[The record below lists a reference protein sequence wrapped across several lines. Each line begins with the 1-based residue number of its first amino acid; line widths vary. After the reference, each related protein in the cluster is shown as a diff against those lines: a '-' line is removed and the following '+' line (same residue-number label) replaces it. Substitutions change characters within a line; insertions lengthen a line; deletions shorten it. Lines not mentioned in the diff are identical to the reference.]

1 MDRYINTDRRK
12 IGPDN
17 LIQLFREYTYLTL
30 LLTYHMILT
39 LLMGLYV
46 QKRWYKYECTTC
58 IIRLQCILLH
68 QHCVFL
74 FYDTKS
80 QEF

>member
-39 LLMGLYV
+39 LLMGL
-46 QKRWYKYECTTC
+46 
-58 IIRLQCILLH
+58 
-68 QHCVFL
+68 
-74 FYDTKS
+74 
-80 QEF
+80 